1 MSLYLLCMSRPKR
14 SGTLNWQ
21 GKSNGTPGYFRVLAT
36 IAAVTLAACL
46 LMLVAAVASAK
57 TAGNGKIAFASD
69 RDGNS
74 EIYVMDADGSNQTR
88 LTNNRG
94 RDLDPVF
101 SPDGKKIAFTSDRD
115 GNSEIYVMNADG
127 TGQMNLTNDP
137 AQDPSPP
144 GRPIARR
151 SPSPAIATAT
161 LRSM

>member
-1 MSLYLLCMSRPKR
+1 M
-14 SGTLNWQ
+14 TE
-21 GKSNGTPGYFRVLAT
+21 TPATSRVLAT
-36 IAAVTLAACL
+36 IAAVALATCL

-69 RDGNS
+69 RDFDGAVTKHRE

-127 TGQMNLTNDP
+127 TGQTNLTNDP
-137 AQDPSPP
+137 AQDRLHQRS
-144 GRPIARR
+144 RR
-151 SPSPAIATAT
+151 Q
-161 LRSM
+161 L